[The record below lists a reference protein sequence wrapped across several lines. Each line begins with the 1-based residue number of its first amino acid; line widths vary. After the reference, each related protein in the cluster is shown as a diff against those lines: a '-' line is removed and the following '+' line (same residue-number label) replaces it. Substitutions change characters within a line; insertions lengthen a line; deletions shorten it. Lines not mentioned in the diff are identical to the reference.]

1 VKKCRERAA
10 ALHTMEDMAEF
21 DVRRKLSTLLLIDDD
36 LVSREVAATVLTMN
50 GYSVHTAASGEFAVA
65 MVEEKQSCA
74 PEVIL
79 MDAQMPGLNGVALIA
94 ALRKRTDAAIYAISA
109 SAPPAEVAEA
119 ADGFLEKPFDAEGL
133 RRALAGH
140 KEKKQEDA
148 GAEAAAEELVVDAAT
163 LEQLRRMMQAKAV
176 LEIYEA
182 VVEDLHKRISA
193 LERAV
198 ACGDAAEVRR
208 IGHAIKGGCGM
219 AGALQTAH
227 LGALFEATTTLD
239 DGNQLDNSML
249 LLRDLRAATKRLE
262 RMLKTELA
270 DREGSASGGGA

>member
-1 VKKCRERAA
+1 
-10 ALHTMEDMAEF
+10 MAEF
-21 DVRRKLSTLLLIDDD
+21 DARNSLPTLLLIDDD

-79 MDAQMPGLNGVALIA
+79 MDTQMPGLNGVALIA

-119 ADGFLEKPFDAEGL
+119 ADGFLEKPFDAEAL
-133 RRALAGH
+133 QRMLAGR
-140 KEKKQEDA
+140 KVKKQKDA
-148 GAEAAAEELVVDAAT
+148 CGEAAAEELAVDAAT
-163 LEQLRRMMQAKAV
+163 LEQLRRMMPAKAV
-176 LEIYEA
+176 REIYEA
-182 VVEDLHKRISA
+182 VVEDLHKRSKA
-193 LERAV
+193 LESAI
-198 ACGDAAEVRR
+198 AHGDAAEVRR
-208 IGHAIKGGCGM
+208 IGHAIKGGCGL
-219 AGALQTAH
+219 AGAVQAAH

-249 LLRDLRAATKRLE
+249 LLYDLRAATKRLE
-262 RMLKTELA
+262 RMLETELT
-270 DREGSASGGGA
+270 DWEGLASGGKA